1 MKKVLLL
8 ISIAML
14 CLCCNRTDEWVPVM
28 EVKVTPAQL
37 TLAPGESVVLSV
49 EILPSNASDKKVSW
63 KSSNIKVAEV
73 RDNGEVKAIASGTAT
88 ITVTA
93 QDGNK
98 TSECKV
104 TVFSA
109 DSEVNGV
116 KFEFVNIPQGT
127 FLMGSP
133 QQEPERNDDESPQH
147 EVTLSGFYMSKY
159 EVTQAQWKA
168 VMGADNNPS
177 YFKGDKLP
185 VEMVGYDDVLE
196 FIDKLNELTN
206 KEYRLPT
213 EAEWEYACRAGTNT
227 PFFTGNNIT
236 TNQANYKGTL
246 PYNGNEQGEYRGKTT
261 DVGIFAPNAW
271 GLYDMHGNVWEW
283 CSDKY
288 GPYPNTPQTNPTG
301 STGGNTLVI
310 RGGSWDNGAT
320 YCRSALRISTPLFM
334 SDNFLGFRLVH
345 PKK

>member
-133 QQEPERNDDESPQH
+133 EEEHSREYDEAQH
-147 EVTLSGFYMSKY
+147 KITLSGFYMSKY
-159 EVTQAQWKA
+159 EVTQEQWKA

-196 FIDKLNELTN
+196 FIDKLKELTN
-206 KEYRLPT
+206 KEYLLPHN
-213 EAEWEYACRAGTNT
+213 WGQIYSVVFVVHSRQIPTN
-227 PFFTGNNIT
+227 I
-236 TNQANYKGTL
+236 
-246 PYNGNEQGEYRGKTT
+246 
-261 DVGIFAPNAW
+261 
-271 GLYDMHGNVWEW
+271 
-283 CSDKY
+283 
-288 GPYPNTPQTNPTG
+288 
-301 STGGNTLVI
+301 
-310 RGGSWDNGAT
+310 
-320 YCRSALRISTPLFM
+320 
-334 SDNFLGFRLVH
+334 
-345 PKK
+345 